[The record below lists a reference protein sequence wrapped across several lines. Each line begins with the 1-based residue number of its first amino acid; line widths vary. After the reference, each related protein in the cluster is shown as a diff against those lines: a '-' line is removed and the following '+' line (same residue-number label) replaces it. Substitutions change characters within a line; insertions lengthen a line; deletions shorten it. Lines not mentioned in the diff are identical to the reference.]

1 MSPGVVRR
9 TETESNRFQEL
20 HQRLREA
27 IIGGEF
33 RPNER
38 LVEADLAELLD
49 VSRTPIRECLQ
60 RLVAEGLVARVRR
73 GWVVHEHTPDEIREI
88 YDVRA
93 GLEGWAARLGAVRAT
108 DEELD
113 VIRNVHNEAAELDV
127 AQLRD
132 RVVELNKAFHEHV
145 LATCK
150 NQRLL
155 QLIQQSREYYFNT
168 RLARAYTDEELLAS
182 IRGQQAI
189 VDAMVARDADR
200 TERLMRE
207 HIEEARDAILAKPM

>member
-1 MSPGVVRR
+1 MGS
-9 TETESNRFQEL
+9 EASQKSESNRFQEL

-27 IIGGEF
+27 IITGEF

-38 LVEADLAELLD
+38 LVEADLAELLS
-49 VSRTPIRECLQ
+49 VSRTPVRECLQ
-60 RLVAEGLVARVRR
+60 RLVAEGLVRRVRR
-73 GWVVHEHTPDEIREI
+73 GWVVHEHTPEEIREI

-93 GLEGWAARLGAVRAT
+93 GLEGWAVRLGTMRAT
-108 DEELD
+108 DEELK
-113 VIRNVHNEAAELDV
+113 VVRSVHDEAARLDV
-127 AQLRD
+127 KELRA
-132 RVVELNKAFHEHV
+132 RAVELTRSFHDHI

-155 QLIQQSREYYFNT
+155 ALIQQSREYYFNT
-168 RLARAYTDEELLAS
+168 RLAGTYTDEELLES

-189 VDAMVARDADR
+189 VDAMLARDAER

-207 HIEEARDAILAKPM
+207 HIEEARDTMLSKPM